1 MIVARLMGG
10 VGNQMFQ
17 YAAALALA
25 ERHAAVLKLD
35 HTFLKGEQKGCT
47 RREYALDRFAVSAE
61 PATAEEI
68 ARFSGK
74 GVGTLNRIGL
84 LVRSRL
90 GRISICRE
98 HEGCDILQAPDNVLL
113 EGYWQSERYFQGVE
127 QRLRKEFTYQLPFS
141 PAHTELAEQLA
152 VMNSV
157 AVHVRRGDYLHSP
170 VHALCDIGYYQR
182 SLQLIEQRVPDAVPV
197 FFSDDPVWTRQM
209 FGSLKNALFVDSPE
223 TDDACADLALMSRCC
238 HAVIANSSFSW
249 WGAWL
254 NSNPDKIV
262 CAPARW
268 FSGNDR
274 DAQELVPDEWVRL

>member
-1 MIVARLMGG
+1 MIIVRLMGG

-35 HTFLKGEQKGCT
+35 HSFLGGEQHGCT

-74 GVGTLNRIGL
+74 GAGILNRIGML
-84 LVRSRL
+84 LRSRL
-90 GRISICRE
+90 GSTSVCRE
-98 HEGCDILQAPDNVLL
+98 HERCDILQAPDNVLL
-113 EGYWQSERYFQGVE
+113 EGYWQSERYFHGVE
-127 QRLRKEFTYQLPFS
+127 ERLRKEFTYKHPFS
-141 PAHTELAEQLA
+141 PAHAELAGRLA
-152 VMNSV
+152 VINSV

-209 FGSLKNALFVDSPE
+209 FGSLKNALFVESGE
-223 TDDACADLALMSRCC
+223 ADDACADLALMSRCR
-238 HAVIANSSFSW
+238 HAIIANSSFSW

-268 FSGNDR
+268 FTGDNR
-274 DAQELVPDEWVRL
+274 DAQDIVPDRWMRL